1 MLKNF
6 KPVGLLLLAGTLG
19 IPGYASADTVTA
31 GPRTSISQQD
41 GKSYGNKLRM
51 NSVPLPEHL

>member
-19 IPGYASADTVTA
+19 IPGYVSADTVAA
-31 GPRTSISQQD
+31 GPKTSISQQD
-41 GKSYGNKLRM
+41 WKSYGN
-51 NSVPLPEHL
+51 S

>member
-6 KPVGLLLLAGTLG
+6 KPVGLLLLAGTLVSPDMRLR
-19 IPGYASADTVTA
+19 I
-31 GPRTSISQQD
+31 RLQQ
-41 GKSYGNKLRM
+41 GRELVFPSKTEKLREQLRM

>member
-41 GKSYGNKLRM
+41 GKVTGT
-51 NSVPLPEHL
+51 VED